1 MTNQLKLPHLISRL
15 DHAAG
20 HGSSSLKAAFNW
32 RVHIQCSGANQG
44 WNKQCKNEM
53 SKHLWVTCTLWRL
66 KTKRCCCALLTT
78 WSSMSDGAY
87 CCCLIAR
94 CVFFRKPYQG
104 RRKTEWAPLT
114 VALLDHRLDR
124 IKWFPL
130 LHPEL
135 LLPSVRLQLK
145 PRLLFLAMFASG
157 RNFRRFN
164 GTWAIVHS
172 LLYGTLPSFP
182 QGEREKKRTEG
193 CV

>member
-1 MTNQLKLPHLISRL
+1 MELIRAETNNAKMKCQNIYES
-15 DHAAG
+15 HA
-20 HGSSSLKAAFNW
+20 HCRVWKQSSAA
-32 RVHIQCSGANQG
+32 VHC
-44 WNKQCKNEM
+44 
-53 SKHLWVTCTLWRL
+53 
-66 KTKRCCCALLTT
+66 LTT
-78 WSSMSDGAY
+78 WSSASDGAH
-87 CCCLIAR
+87 CCCLIAC

-114 VALLDHRLDR
+114 VALLDQRLDR